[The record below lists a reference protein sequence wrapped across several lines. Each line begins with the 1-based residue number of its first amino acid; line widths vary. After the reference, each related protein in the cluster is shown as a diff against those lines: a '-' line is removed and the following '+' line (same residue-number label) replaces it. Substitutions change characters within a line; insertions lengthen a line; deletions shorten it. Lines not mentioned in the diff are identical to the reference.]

1 MIEGQGELRVCN
13 AHFVLC
19 KEAINW
25 KQNAF
30 HSMSNIVESNYE
42 RLELGGKT
50 VQGNLEAYKV
60 FYYVAKY
67 GGITIASEE
76 LCISQPAVSQ
86 SIKQLE
92 KNLGVIL
99 FVRTPKG
106 TKLTAEGELLYGYV
120 KEGYENFVKGEAK
133 LREWLNLE
141 DGEIHIGASDM
152 TLRYYLL
159 PYLEQFHEKYPKI
172 KVSVT
177 NGPTPETL
185 SYLKEGSI
193 DFGVVTEPIQKIEGY
208 ETYSV
213 REIED
218 IFVAGS
224 KFVEYENQFLSY
236 QQLEQLPVICLETN
250 TSTRTYVDDWLM
262 KHKVKLMPEIELA
275 TSDMI
280 IQFAKRN
287 FGIGC
292 VVKDFA
298 MQSLEQGE
306 LFELKFQEKIPK
318 RHIDIVFGKHNT
330 VSKAAEKLLNLMIG
344 EKQK

>member
-1 MIEGQGELRVCN
+1 M
-13 AHFVLC
+13 
-19 KEAINW
+19 
-25 KQNAF
+25 
-30 HSMSNIVESNYE
+30 
-42 RLELGGKT
+42 
-50 VQGNLEAYKV
+50 QGNLEAYKV

-67 GGITIASEE
+67 GGITVASEK

-86 SIKQLE
+86 SIKQME
-92 KNLGVIL
+92 QNLGVSL

-120 KEGYENFVKGEAK
+120 KEGYEMIIKGEGK

-159 PYLEQFHEKYPKI
+159 PYLEKFHEKYPKI

-185 SYLKEGSI
+185 SYLKEGRI
-193 DFGVVTEPIQKIEGY
+193 DFGVVTEPIQKATDY
-208 ETYSV
+208 QLYRV

-218 IFVAGS
+218 IFVAGN
-224 KFVEYENQFLSY
+224 KFFSLKDQCLSY
-236 QQLEQLPVICLETN
+236 KELEQNPVICLESN
-250 TSTRTYVDDWLM
+250 TSTRTYVDDWLL
-262 KHKVKLMPEIELA
+262 KHKVKLTPEIELA

-298 MQSLEQGE
+298 THSLESGE
-306 LFELKFQEKIPK
+306 LFELQFQKKIPK
-318 RHIDIVFGKHNT
+318 RHISLVSSKHNS

-344 EKQK
+344 EEQI

>member
-1 MIEGQGELRVCN
+1 M
-13 AHFVLC
+13 
-19 KEAINW
+19 
-25 KQNAF
+25 
-30 HSMSNIVESNYE
+30 
-42 RLELGGKT
+42 
-50 VQGNLEAYKV
+50 QGNLESYKV

-67 GGITIASEE
+67 GGITAASEK

-86 SIKQLE
+86 SIKQMEHYL
-92 KNLGVIL
+92 KVSL

-106 TKLTAEGELLYGYV
+106 TRLTAEGEILYQYV
-120 KEGYENFVKGEAK
+120 KDGYETILKGEGK
-133 LREWLNLE
+133 LREMIDLE
-141 DGEIHIGASDM
+141 DGEIRIGASDM

-159 PYLEQFHEKYPKI
+159 PYLETFHEQHPKI

-185 SYLKEGSI
+185 SYLKEGTI
-193 DFGVVTEPIQKIEGY
+193 DFGVVTEPIQKTSDY
-208 ETYSV
+208 QLYPV

-224 KFVEYENQFLSY
+224 KFFELKDQVLPYK
-236 QQLEQLPVICLETN
+236 QLEQMPVICLESD
-250 TSTRTYVDDWLM
+250 TSTRTYVNRWLSN
-262 KHKVKLMPEIELA
+262 HQVKLTPEIELA

-280 IQFAKRN
+280 IQFAQRN

-298 MQSLEQGE
+298 KEALEKEE
-306 LFELKFQEKIPK
+306 LFELQFKQKIPK
-318 RHIDIVFGKHNT
+318 RHIYLVSRKYHS

-344 EKQK
+344 ELK